1 MPRFQPVPPSA
12 SWSWATV
19 EAISDGKADLL
30 FGVDGDATSVPVHG
44 EPPAV
49 GSRVLVLLQGASAL
63 VLGKSGTPPR
73 WRGRMNPHT
82 VPAGAVT
89 RLTSLGSEFVA
100 DRITFNNGL
109 FTVTEPGVYAVS
121 WQGDFGGI
129 TVTET
134 TRVFGEINMGGNIY
148 RQNVGYAENS
158 GSVAAIS
165 GMSAGATFFVEVYQT
180 STTTATLT
188 GNAIHAVKISEL

>member
-1 MPRFQPVPPSA
+1 MTDANLLPGVVSSVAGDRVHVAMVGGDPVPVQMVGAAPLVGQPVQ
-12 SWSWATV
+12 V
-19 EAISDGKADLL
+19 L
-30 FGVDGDATSVPVHG
+30 
-44 EPPAV
+44 
-49 GSRVLVLLQGASAL
+49 RV
-63 VLGKSGTPPR
+63 GKSFLAVCAPNPPR
-73 WRGRMNPHT
+73 WRSRMNPHT

-134 TRVFGEINMGGNIY
+134 TRVFGEISMGGNIY